1 MAGWTHGCAYIHE
14 FTHLA
19 TSLLTPH
26 PSLLTLH
33 PSLFTYHEGAP
44 ALMNLPT
51 LLPLIVLVVWGS
63 LALVG
68 HWLPIAPDEIVLAKI
83 LAPPSWDEW
92 LGYDDLGRSI
102 ADRLVIGAQTSF
114 VVAVLVT
121 AVSTALGTLIGVT
134 GAWLGGMWDHGVVR
148 IIDIVLAFPGVL
160 LAIALAGLLGPGIE
174 NVVIALIAVGWV
186 GFARLA
192 RAQAL
197 SVKHR
202 EHIQAA
208 QALGTGNCTII
219 FRHLLPLITT
229 PIIVEASFG
238 MSGVVI
244 AEAGLS
250 FLGLGVQPPAASW
263 GSMIRDGTRYMLVA
277 PHMVIAPGLV
287 LFLVVL
293 AANLLGDRIRD
304 KLDVR
309 SRVLVSPSL

>member
-1 MAGWTHGCAYIHE
+1 MAGWTPGCAYIHE
-14 FTHLA
+14 STHLA

-26 PSLLTLH
+26 PSL
-33 PSLFTYHEGAP
+33 FTPHKDAP
-44 ALMNLPT
+44 ALMSLPT
-51 LLPLIVLVVWGS
+51 LLPLTVLVVWGG

-68 HWLPIAPDEIVLAKI
+68 PWLPIAPDEIVLAKI
-83 LAPPSWDEW
+83 LAPPSWEAW
-92 LGYDDLGRSI
+92 LGYDDLGRAI

-208 QALGTGNCTII
+208 QALGAGSCIII
-219 FRHLLPLITT
+219 FRHLLPLIIT

-238 MSGVVI
+238 VSGVVI

-277 PHMVIAPGLV
+277 PHMVIAPGLA

-293 AANLLGDRIRD
+293 SVNLLGDRIRD

-309 SRVLVSPSL
+309 SRVLASSSL

>member
-1 MAGWTHGCAYIHE
+1 M
-14 FTHLA
+14 
-19 TSLLTPH
+19 SLPT
-26 PSLLTLH
+26 LLPH
-33 PSLFTYHEGAP
+33 PSLFTPHEGAP
-44 ALMNLPT
+44 ALMSLPT
-51 LLPLIVLVVWGS
+51 LLPLTVLVVWGS

-208 QALGTGNCTII
+208 QALGTGSCTII

-229 PIIVEASFG
+229 PTIVEASFG
-238 MSGVVI
+238 IAGVVI

-277 PHMVIAPGLV
+277 PHMVIAPGLA

-293 AANLLGDRIRD
+293 SVNLLGDRIRD